1 MGLTLIGLATP
12 VALALVA
19 SFGYMV
25 GRRSWKESAGHA
37 TPPRVEDET
46 DAIIDR
52 IEFISNQLRQSMAT
66 HHSTV
71 NRCREQI
78 RLLSAA
84 HSADSDSARHMHLQA
99 QAMLGPTERLTHEIA
114 LAYDELRQHSRNLEQ
129 LRTHAGGRGDA
140 Q

>member
-19 SFGYMV
+19 CLGYLV
-25 GRRSWKESAGHA
+25 GRRSWKETGGRSVA
-37 TPPRVEDET
+37 PRVPEQA
-46 DAIIDR
+46 DAIIER

-78 RLLSAA
+78 RLLGEA
-84 HSADSDSARHMHLQA
+84 HTADSDSARHMHL

-114 LAYDELRQHSRNLEQ
+114 IAYDELRQHSRNLEQ
-129 LRTHAGGRGDA
+129 LRAHGGVGRDI
-140 Q
+140 

>member
-19 SFGYMV
+19 FLGYCV
-25 GRRSWKESAGHA
+25 GRSGGSDQTVWPAEQAAQDKA
-37 TPPRVEDET
+37 
-46 DAIIDR
+46 DAIIER
-52 IEFISNQLRQSMAT
+52 IEHISSQLRQSMAT

-78 RLLSAA
+78 RLLSEA
-84 HSADSDSARHMHLQA
+84 HSAESDSTRHMHL

-114 LAYDELRQHSRNLEQ
+114 VAYDELRQHSRHLEQ
-129 LRTHAGGRGDA
+129 LRTDHVVA
-140 Q
+140 QNK